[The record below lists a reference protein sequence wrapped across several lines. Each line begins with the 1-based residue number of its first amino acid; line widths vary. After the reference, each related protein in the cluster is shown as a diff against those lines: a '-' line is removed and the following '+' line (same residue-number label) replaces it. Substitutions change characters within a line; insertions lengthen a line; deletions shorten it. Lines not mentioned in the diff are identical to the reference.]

1 MGFIWRGGGGSFL
14 VCLLTAMVTE
24 FTGITYYDR
33 EEMMTVVS

>member
-1 MGFIWRGGGGSFL
+1 
-14 VCLLTAMVTE
+14 VCLLPAMVTE